1 MDTKIKKTPT
11 WLKILLIV
19 LGILVIIGIFGAV
32 MGDDETNDSNN
43 KSNTKNSVKTEKK
56 EKFSYNVESAAPDEN
71 NFFYYISGTVTN
83 NTNKDYSYV
92 QIEFVCY
99 DSQGNNL
106 GTALDNTNNL
116 LGNQTWKYKATFL
129 GSEVEE
135 IDHCDYHEITNW

>member
-1 MDTKIKKTPT
+1 MDIKIKKTPT

-56 EKFSYNVESAAPDEN
+56 EKFSYNVENAAPDEN
-71 NFFYYISGTVTN
+71 NIFYYISGTVTN